1 MRCRFNPWP
10 RSCGLRSGVALN
22 CDVVRRCS
30 SEVALLRLW
39 HRSAAVAL
47 VRPLA
52 WEPTYA
58 MSVTLKRQRK
68 VFISHTED
76 LQDREEKKIVT
87 VKA

>member
-1 MRCRFNPWP
+1 M
-10 RSCGLRSGVALN
+10 
-22 CDVVRRCS
+22 
-30 SEVALLRLW
+30 LRLW